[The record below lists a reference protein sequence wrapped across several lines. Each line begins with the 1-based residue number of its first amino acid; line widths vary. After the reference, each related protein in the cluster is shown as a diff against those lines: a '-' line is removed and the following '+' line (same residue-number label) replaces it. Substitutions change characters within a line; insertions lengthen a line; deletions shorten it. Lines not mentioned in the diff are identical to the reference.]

1 MLSIYLIETYAYRA
15 SKDLASE
22 NKEIQCNNI
31 ITQYQ
36 RRLILMMSSGPE
48 IPDFLHRI
56 LIIEGFGFIHYL
68 V

>member
-22 NKEIQCNNI
+22 NKEIQCNDI

-36 RRLILMMSSGPE
+36 RRLILMMS
-48 IPDFLHRI
+48 RKNT
-56 LIIEGFGFIHYL
+56 
-68 V
+68 